1 MKISQH
7 LNLQALFAPHLATLW
22 NGLTGAARIHTGW
35 RWLDVLGL
43 VGAILALTTFLLNR
57 DLMRMGEILMLLT
70 FILGLGAALRALG
83 RDPVF
88 WTFLIWIGVII
99 SAATIGVMLPEVR
112 DDYDAI
118 NNIRHWA
125 RLGWV
130 PLVAWL
136 LGGQLRMVF
145 TVLIGYVLCWFA
157 LTLPVVDL
165 NYLQAGLEGSRL
177 DFGTGNPH
185 RASLPFLLSLIILTY
200 LIRDIVGPMDQRRI
214 LLGLRSAVWLIAV
227 GYAVFGLM
235 SAQGMGP
242 WIGSLAALLIGVV
255 ALARHQRRRIRS
267 ASTMTIG
274 LLGAT
279 AAVVVVATAATLFSD
294 GIESRVDRIGG
305 GIAELFEGDIAPHGN
320 VGRRYHLWQFGIDKV
335 ADRPLLGYGP
345 ETMRHVIEPDRHG
358 VHGGHLHSSY
368 MDLLFSVGVVG
379 TAIFAVLI
387 ALVTRS
393 VYCSIRRGWLPYRYG
408 ALFFALLVGFG
419 AANLFESYI
428 TSSHFWPHLALI
440 LGVFYSPYLWKHLD
454 QAADAAATPRDARH

>member
-1 MKISQH
+1 MKPPWA
-7 LNLQALFAPHLATLW
+7 LNLHALLAPQLGRLW
-22 NGLTGAARIHTGW
+22 NGFAEAARAHTGW

-43 VGAILALTTFLLNR
+43 VGVILALTTFLLNR
-57 DLMRMGEILMLLT
+57 DLMRVGEILMLLT

-125 RLGWV
+125 RLGWA

-136 LGGQLRMVF
+136 LGGQLRIVF
-145 TVLIGYVLCWFA
+145 IVLFGYVLCWFA
-157 LTLPVVDL
+157 LTLPIVDL
-165 NYLQAGLEGSRL
+165 GYLQAGLGGSRL

-185 RASLPFLLSLIILTY
+185 RASLPFLLSLIILTF
-200 LIRDIVGPMDQRRI
+200 LARDLVGPFSQRRM
-214 LLGLRSAVWLIAV
+214 LFGLRLALWVVAV

-235 SAQGMGP
+235 AAQGMGP
-242 WIGSLAALLIGVV
+242 WLGGLAALLIGVV
-255 ALARHQRRRIRS
+255 ALIHHQRRRIRAAS
-267 ASTMTIG
+267 AITIG
-274 LLGAT
+274 LLAGMASVLLLVT
-279 AAVVVVATAATLFSD
+279 AASLFSD
-294 GIESRVDRIGG
+294 GIESRIDRLGG
-305 GIAELFEGDIAPHGN
+305 GIAELREGDIAPQGS
-320 VGRRYHLWQFGIDKV
+320 VGRRYHLWQFGIEKL
-335 ADRPLLGYGP
+335 ADRPVLGYGP
-345 ETMRHVIEPDRHG
+345 EAMRHVIEPDRHG

-387 ALVTRS
+387 ALVTCS
-393 VYCSIRRGWLPYRYG
+393 VWCSVRRGWLPYRYG
-408 ALFFALLVGFG
+408 ALFFALLAGFA

-440 LGVFYSPYLWKHLD
+440 LGVFYSPYLWNRLEHRN
-454 QAADAAATPRDARH
+454 QPEGSEAPG